1 MFLSFRIV
9 IITSS
14 ILHLNQSHWYGKS
27 ACVFIEFYSDCIKVP
42 LMKKMIDVKLLTSDE
57 IEWVNAYHSQCRD
70 IIGKEL
76 EKQNKKDVL
85 EWLNRE
91 TTPISV

>member
-1 MFLSFRIV
+1 MR
-9 IITSS
+9 
-14 ILHLNQSHWYGKS
+14 
-27 ACVFIEFYSDCIKVP
+27 
-42 LMKKMIDVKLLTSDE
+42 KMINVKLLTSDE
-57 IEWVNAYHSQCRD
+57 MEWVNAYHAQCHD